1 MENPKR
7 PISPEGMEK
16 LKLEWEELWY
26 RTRPK
31 LLEEIAAAAAQGDR
45 SENAEYIY
53 GKKKLRE
60 IDKRLR
66 QLDDKI
72 GKSVVIEGG
81 RASDTI
87 AFGARTMTRTRFKF
101 PDSSTTSTARVYAP
115 VANGFPSASTR
126 TAGSDTT
133 NPASRARSD
142 SMYPRAMSSDA
153 VRIAASPCTV
163 VVTASVR
170 ASPRIPTTSITSA
183 TITESR
189 VNPARLRVLIASS
202 HSDRAIP

>member
-16 LKLEWEELWY
+16 LKQEWEELWY

-53 GKKKLRE
+53 GKKRLRE

-72 GKSVVIEGG
+72 GKSVVVEG
-81 RASDTI
+81 RASSTI
-87 AFGARTMTRTRFKF
+87 TFGARVRLR
-101 PDSSTTSTARVYAP
+101 
-115 VANGFPSASTR
+115 
-126 TAGSDTT
+126 
-133 NPASRARSD
+133 RSD
-142 SMYPRAMSSDA
+142 GREMTFQIVGADEIDPMEGRVSMDSPIGKSLMGKPPQGHVDVDTPRGLVAYEIIEVDYP
-153 VRIAASPCTV
+153 
-163 VVTASVR
+163 
-170 ASPRIPTTSITSA
+170 
-183 TITESR
+183 
-189 VNPARLRVLIASS
+189 
-202 HSDRAIP
+202 